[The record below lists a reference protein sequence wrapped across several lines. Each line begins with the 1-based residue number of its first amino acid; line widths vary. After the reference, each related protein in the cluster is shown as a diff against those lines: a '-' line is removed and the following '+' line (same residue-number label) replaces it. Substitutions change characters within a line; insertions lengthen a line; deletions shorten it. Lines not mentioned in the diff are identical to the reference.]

1 MRRRIGIIGGS
12 GVYSLDGLITEEILK
27 IETPFGKPSAPVVLA
42 DYEGIGCAFIPRHGD
57 GHTLLP
63 SEVPYAANIYALKH
77 LGVQVMISVSAVGSL
92 QERFRPR
99 HFVIPD
105 QIFDRTKG
113 IRRSTF
119 FGDGVVGH
127 VGFGKPVC
135 PDLSDILVRA
145 AEKADAKVHNGGTLV
160 CMEGP
165 QFSTKAESEFY
176 RGLGHSIIG
185 MTALPEANLAREAGI
200 CYSILAMVT
209 DYDVWHESEE
219 DVTVEQVLANV
230 RVNTQRARK
239 TIGYALHLLDN
250 LEAMTCSCCSSSE
263 SAVMTA
269 PKSRPPLT
277 MNRLKTI
284 FKR

>member
-1 MRRRIGIIGGS
+1 MKRRIGIIGGS
-12 GVYSLDGLITEEILK
+12 GVYSLDGLVIENKLK
-27 IETPFGKPSAPVVLA
+27 IETPFGKTSAPVILA
-42 DYEGIGCAFIPRHGD
+42 DYEGVSTAFIARHGK
-57 GHTLLP
+57 GHVLTP

-77 LGVQVMISVSAVGSL
+77 LGVQVIISVSAVGSL

-119 FGDGVVGH
+119 FGDGIVGH
-127 VGFGKPVC
+127 VGFGSPFC
-135 PDLSDILVRA
+135 PELSDVLA
-145 AEKADAKVHNGGTLV
+145 KTAKQADATVHKSGTLV

-185 MTALPEANLAREAGI
+185 MTAIPEAKLAREAGI

-209 DYDVWHESEE
+209 DYDVWHEDEA
-219 DVTVEQVLANV
+219 DVTVEQVIANV
-230 RVNTQRARK
+230 RVNTERARK
-239 TIGYALHLLDN
+239 TLGYSLHLLN
-250 LEAMTCSCCSSSE
+250 KLESMTCSCCGSSE
-263 SAVMTA
+263 DAIMTD
-269 PKSRPPLT
+269 PKMRPPLR
-277 MNRLKTI
+277 MKHLKTI
-284 FKR
+284 LER